1 MLQII
6 LMKNFLFTSI
16 GKKFAMALSAIFLMI
31 FLLQHFLINITSVF
45 SESLFN
51 WLSHFMGTNP
61 LVQFI
66 LQPVLIAGVIFHFIM
81 GFFLEIQNRRATK
94 YEYHKERGGANS
106 TWMSRNMIWSGLV
119 ILSFLVLHFID
130 FWIPEMNHKYVEFL
144 PDDPNRYHHE
154 LVEKFQDPYK
164 VVFYCVSFVLLS
176 LHLLH
181 GFSSSLKSMG
191 TNKSYASSVKNLS
204 YAYSIGIPLG
214 FCFIAI
220 FHHFSH

>member
-1 MLQII
+1 
-6 LMKNFLFTSI
+6 MKNFILTSI
-16 GKKFAMALSAIFLMI
+16 GKKVAMALSAIFLMI

-45 SESLFN
+45 SEEIFN
-51 WLSHFMGTNP
+51 MLSHFMGTNF

-66 LQPVLIAGVIFHFIM
+66 LQPVLIAGVIFHFVM
-81 GFFLEIQNRRATK
+81 GFYLEIQNGRATK
-94 YEYHKERGGANS
+94 YEYYKERGGANS

-130 FWIPEMNHKYVEFL
+130 FWIPDMDYKYIQSK
-144 PDDPNRYHHE
+144 PDDPNRYFEE
-154 LVEKFQDPYK
+154 LVLRFENLWR
-164 VVFYCVSFVLLS
+164 VIFYCGSFVLLS

-191 TNKSYASSVKNLS
+191 ANKSYASVVKNLS
-204 YAYSIGIPLG
+204 IFYSIGIPFG

-220 FHHFSH
+220 FHHLAH

>member
-1 MLQII
+1 
-6 LMKNFLFTSI
+6 MKNFLFTSI
-16 GKKFAMALSAIFLMI
+16 GKKVSMALSAIFLMI

-66 LQPVLIAGVIFHFIM
+66 LQPVLIAGVIFHFVM
-81 GFFLEIQNRRATK
+81 CFYLEIQNRRATK
-94 YEYHKERGGANS
+94 YEYQKERGGANS

-130 FWIPEMNHKYVEFL
+130 FWIPEMNYKYVEFL
-144 PDDPNRYHHE
+144 PDDPDRYYEE
-154 LVEKFQDPYK
+154 LVHKFENPLR
-164 VVFYCVSFVLLS
+164 VSLYCVSFVLLA

-181 GFSSSLKSMG
+181 GFSSALKSMG

-204 YAYSIGIPLG
+204 LVYSIGIPTG

-220 FHHFSH
+220 FHYIFH

>member
-1 MLQII
+1 MMQ
-6 LMKNFLFTSI
+6 NFISTSI
-16 GKKFAMALSAIFLMI
+16 GKKVAMAISAIFLMV

-45 SESLFN
+45 SEDLFN
-51 WLSHFMGTNP
+51 MLSHFMGTNP
-61 LVQFI
+61 LVQFV
-66 LQPVLIAGVIFHFIM
+66 LQPVLIAGVIFHFVM
-81 GFFLEIQNRRATK
+81 GFYLEIQNRRASK
-94 YEYHKERGGANS
+94 YEYFKERGGANS

-164 VVFYCVSFVLLS
+164 VVFYCFSFVLLS

-191 TNKSYASSVKNLS
+191 ANKSYASSVKNVS